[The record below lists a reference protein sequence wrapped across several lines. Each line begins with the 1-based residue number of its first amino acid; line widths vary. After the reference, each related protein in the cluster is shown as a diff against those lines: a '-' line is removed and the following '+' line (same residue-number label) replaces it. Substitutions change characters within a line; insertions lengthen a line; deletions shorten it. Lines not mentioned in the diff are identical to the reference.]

1 MKKIFLL
8 PLLALLVGCSADNED
23 LLVPEIETQALDLQT
38 NTFSSTA
45 VTMTADYCGS
55 ATFPIGQYGD
65 LEIKHDGFD
74 IFVTITAREGYD
86 LVDTKLHLVS
96 GESSF
101 PVVGQ
106 GNLPPGQMEHK
117 YNFETGTDSF
127 TFPAF
132 DIADDLWGTYVS
144 IASKTS
150 FTDGVTTFSSWTGP
164 VKGNSGNWSYL
175 EYQIK
180 TCCEMAYTGVDK
192 ELTITQEFYESSL
205 GTAFWLRRYLL
216 NNMLETGVVKSGT
229 LSPTAGYLDQMY
241 NDWSG
246 QGGRDADLPYREN
259 LTDEGYLIMRTTY
272 TLGQGS
278 CADQAVLTLYIIPT
292 QPSTS
297 TTLTPT
303 S

>member
-1 MKKIFLL
+1 MKKIILL

-23 LLVPEIETQALDLQT
+23 LLVPENETRALEIQADM
-38 NTFSSTA
+38 FSSTA
-45 VTMTADYCGS
+45 VTVTADYCGS
-55 ATFPIGQYGD
+55 ATFPIGEYGD
-65 LEIKHDGFD
+65 LEIKHDGYD
-74 IFVTITAREGYD
+74 VFVTITAREGYD

-117 YNFETGTDSF
+117 YSFEAGTDSF

-150 FTDGVTTFSSWTGP
+150 FTDGVNTFSSWTGSIR
-164 VKGNSGNWSYL
+164 GGSGNWSYL

-180 TCCEMAYTGVDK
+180 TCCEMAYAGADK
-192 ELTITQEFYESSL
+192 ELTISEEFYESQIRTS
-205 GTAFWLRRYLL
+205 FWLRKVML
-216 NNMLETGVVKSGT
+216 NMLESGVVNSGNF
-229 LSPTAGYLDQMY
+229 SPTAAYLDQMY

-246 QGGRDADLPYREN
+246 QGGRDADLPYST
-259 LTDEGYLIMRTTY
+259 TDEGYLIMRTTY

-292 QPSTS
+292 QSSTS
-297 TTLTPT
+297 TTPT